1 MADGKAL
8 PHDYAIDRRPD
19 GRSNSPVLRRG
30 QGEAAKTAQVIP
42 AFEQLA
48 QRLEA
53 RVEARRPWRRRLVS
67 G

>member
-48 QRLEA
+48 QRL
-53 RVEARRPWRRRLVS
+53 
-67 G
+67 